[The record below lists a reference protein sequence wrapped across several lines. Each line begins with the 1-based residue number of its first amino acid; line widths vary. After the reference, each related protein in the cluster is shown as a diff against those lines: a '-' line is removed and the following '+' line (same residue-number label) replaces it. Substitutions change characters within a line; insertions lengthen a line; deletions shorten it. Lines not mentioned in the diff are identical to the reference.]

1 MSFCFNTWFF
11 FLFRHIY
18 HYYIHGPEGNK
29 DLDDE
34 SEAKSKNSFNNI
46 NIRVGISLS
55 HFRYC
60 LPVSHCNQQLGS
72 HPILTTVSKVKS
84 ENGFDGT
91 HSCYFHG

>member
-1 MSFCFNTWFF
+1 MA
-11 FLFRHIY
+11 RHIY
-18 HYYIHGPEGNK
+18 HYYIHGPEGNQ

-46 NIRVGISLS
+46 NIRVGISFS
-55 HFRYC
+55 HFRYSLSYC
-60 LPVSHCNQQLGS
+60 HKQLVP

-91 HSCYFHG
+91 RACYFLGKTQCETFKV